1 MSIKETVKHIAELAK
16 LEFKENE
23 LDQFSAQFEKI
34 IEYINTLNEI
44 ELSNVEPLTQI
55 TDFENVLRKDE
66 PKTSVSL
73 DDALKNAP
81 RKNENFFKV
90 PKVIDQE

>member
-1 MSIKETVKHIAELAK
+1 MNIKDTVKHIAELAK
-16 LEFKENE
+16 LEFKDDE
-23 LDQFSAQFEKI
+23 LNQFSEQFGKI

-44 ELSNVEPLTQI
+44 DLSKIEPLSQVTE
-55 TDFENVLRKDE
+55 FENVLRADE
-66 PKTSVSL
+66 PKQSISL
-73 DDALKNAP
+73 EEALKNAP